1 VPAVRKAVPSRFV
14 SLLPAPAR
22 GRSSSLAGE
31 EQRWSGIR
39 SVGELEKSDAVFNA
53 AAGH

>member
-22 GRSSSLAGE
+22 GRSSLAGE